1 MKEKSVVQT
10 FKLSDLA
17 TEASDGQN
25 LLDDMICVLDLLEN
39 EIVGKK
45 FVYFYKRNTRDSQ
58 QRLDVCFPRES
69 ILHLMGISYYDFEER
84 NTPELIKQPKDALE
98 FYNDYRKEDLNF
110 SKCWVESLNKVRD
123 KVSILR
129 HITGIKTSE
138 VRIGEDGHLRTI
150 PMTNTLST
158 PKIGLGIALAHDC
171 PDFSIPRS
179 CLNLVFDREAK
190 DHKSFRNTH
199 RCIKIDI
206 YHRHP
211 NGKWQIEE
219 RLNFFNELQQVNSNK
234 KKKKAKKK
242 KKKK

>member
-25 LLDDMICVLDLLEN
+25 LLDDMISVLDLLEN
-39 EIVGKK
+39 EIVGRK

-58 QRLDVCFPRES
+58 QRLDVCFTRKS

-84 NTPELIKQPKDALE
+84 DTPELIQQPKYALE
-98 FYNDYRKEDLNF
+98 FYNDYRKKDLNF

-129 HITGIKTSE
+129 HITGIKTFD
-138 VRIGEDGHLRTI
+138 VRIGEDGQLRTI

-158 PKIGLGIALAHDC
+158 PKIGLGIGLFHDC

-179 CLNLVFDREAK
+179 CINLTLDREAK
-190 DHKSFRNTH
+190 EHKSFRNVY
-199 RCIKIDI
+199 RCNKIDI
-206 YHRHP
+206 YRRHP

-219 RLNFFNELQQVNSNK
+219 RLNFFKELQQANSNKKRKKNNK
-234 KKKKAKKK
+234 KKKKK
-242 KKKK
+242 